1 MSTIDR
7 DELDI
12 KDPPIFVY
20 ADYGRRKT
28 KVEKKHQCGVTQ
40 CPVCQEDVDIR
51 THKCF
56 IQPAEEEE

>member
-28 KVEKKHQCGVTQ
+28 KEEKNTSAVSLNVLYAK
-40 CPVCQEDVDIR
+40 
-51 THKCF
+51 KM
-56 IQPAEEEE
+56 